1 MPVVKITQRSIESLQ
16 CTGASKTDYFDSQTK
31 GLLIQVRSTGR
42 KTYYYRERS
51 ADGKIQQTKLGDAET
66 LRLAAVRRLV
76 EQRKQQQLQAE
87 LSRVSQEW
95 GIDPAQA
102 VGATFGNVAGRAS
115 ARDSNYATDHIS
127 VRGAQGNAG
136 GAGLSLAA
144 AAHGAGA
151 AAEEDPSPT
160 VSQFLDDAYLPY
172 IRTYKRSYSSDLSLI
187 NNHVKPFFGAK
198 TLAQLSKTDLLQFI
212 DARRESHMPGTIN
225 RVLILMRYVYNLAIK
240 WETPGVVKN
249 PVSGTPLL
257 EENNQRE
264 RFLSSEEV
272 DRLVY
277 CVRHSRN
284 EMLQYIVP
292 GLILTGARKQE
303 LLRAR
308 WQDFC
313 YDTKIWRIP
322 MSKSGKARHVPISDA
337 LRLLLDSI
345 PKRCEWVFANPKT
358 LKPFTSFFY
367 SWDTARNQAGL
378 ADVRVH
384 DLRHSFASF
393 LVNNGRS
400 LYEVQRI
407 LGHTQIKTTQRY
419 AHLDQESLLSA
430 VNTVSAAAPN
440 VLGEGTRPVLPA
452 EGFSAQGGD
461 FGLSHQAALDSR
473 LRRPRAPRR
482 KPSKRREDP
491 IERALI
497 ERAEALRR
505 GAGVG

>member
-1 MPVVKITQRSIESLQ
+1 MPVIKITQGSIESLH
-16 CTGASKTDYFDSQTK
+16 CAGATKTDYFDSRTK
-31 GLLIQVRSTGR
+31 GLMIQVRSSGR

-51 ADGKIQQTKLGDAET
+51 ADGKTRQTKIGDAET
-66 LRLAAVRRLV
+66 IRLAMVRRLV
-76 EQRKQQQLQAE
+76 EKRKKQQLQTQ
-87 LSRVSQEW
+87 LNRVSQAW
-95 GIDPAQA
+95 GIEAEWPH
-102 VGATFGNVAGRAS
+102 G
-115 ARDSNYATDHIS
+115 DSPGVST
-127 VRGAQGNAG
+127 AQGLRAG
-136 GAGLSLAA
+136 SPATMATAGSNLAGAGSTGSAGVAA
-144 AAHGAGA
+144 AT
-151 AAEEDPSPT
+151 AAEDDPSPT
-160 VSQFLDDAYLPY
+160 VSQFLDDAYLPF

-198 TLAQLSKTDLLQFI
+198 TLAKLNKADLLQFI

-240 WETPGVVKN
+240 WETPGVAKN
-249 PVSGTPLL
+249 PVSDTPLL

-264 RFLSSEEV
+264 RFLTSEEV

-308 WQDFC
+308 LQDFC
-313 YDTKIWRIP
+313 QDTKIWRIP

-337 LRLLLDSI
+337 LQQLLDSI

-358 LKPFTSFFY
+358 LKPFTSFYY

-393 LVNNGRS
+393 LVNAGRS

-440 VLGEGTRPVLPA
+440 VLGEGTRPVPIMGDASA
-452 EGFSAQGGD
+452 EGAAMAGEGGSLASFD
-461 FGLSHQAALDSR
+461 LR
-473 LRRPRAPRR
+473 LRTRRALRK

-491 IERALI
+491 
-497 ERAEALRR
+497 
-505 GAGVG
+505 V

>member
-1 MPVVKITQRSIESLQ
+1 MPVIALTQRRVETLECGPQQKI
-16 CTGASKTDYFDSQTK
+16 DYFDSVIS
-31 GLLIQVRSTGR
+31 GLVLQVRKSGAR
-42 KTYYYRERS
+42 SFYYRERN
-51 ADGKIQQTKLGDAET
+51 DQGKTTQLKLGDAK
-66 LRLAAVRRLV
+66 LIRLSAIKRLIT
-76 EQRKQQQLQAE
+76 ERKQQQAE
-87 LSRVSQEW
+87 EALTSLRCQW
-95 GIDPAQA
+95 GMKPA
-102 VGATFGNVAGRAS
+102 GS
-115 ARDSNYATDHIS
+115 ARSAVSAQTQTTRPEQNDASPS
-127 VRGAQGNAG
+127 V
-136 GAGLSLAA
+136 S
-144 AAHGAGA
+144 
-151 AAEEDPSPT
+151 D
-160 VSQFLDDAYLPY
+160 FLDDAYLPF

-187 NNHVKPFFGAK
+187 NNHVKPFFGSK
-198 TLAQLSKTDLLQFI
+198 TLAQLNKTDLLQFI

-264 RFLSSEEV
+264 RFLTSEEV
-272 DRLVY
+272 DRLVN

-313 YDTKIWRIP
+313 QDTKIWRIP

-337 LRLLLDSI
+337 LQLLLDSI

-358 LKPFTSFFY
+358 LKPLTSFYY

-440 VLGEGTRPVLPA
+440 VLGEGTRPVPIMRGATTESSDLA
-452 EGFSAQGGD
+452 GEGGSSALFD
-461 FGLSHQAALDSR
+461 LKLRTRRALR
-473 LRRPRAPRR
+473 K

-491 IERALI
+491 VERALI
-497 ERAEALRR
+497 ERAEALRK
-505 GAGVG
+505 GAAPVE

>member
-1 MPVVKITQRSIESLQ
+1 M
-16 CTGASKTDYFDSQTK
+16 
-31 GLLIQVRSTGR
+31 
-42 KTYYYRERS
+42 
-51 ADGKIQQTKLGDAET
+51 
-66 LRLAAVRRLV
+66 
-76 EQRKQQQLQAE
+76 
-87 LSRVSQEW
+87 
-95 GIDPAQA
+95 
-102 VGATFGNVAGRAS
+102 
-115 ARDSNYATDHIS
+115 
-127 VRGAQGNAG
+127 
-136 GAGLSLAA
+136 
-144 AAHGAGA
+144 
-151 AAEEDPSPT
+151 
-160 VSQFLDDAYLPY
+160 
-172 IRTYKRSYSSDLSLI
+172 
-187 NNHVKPFFGAK
+187 KPFFGAK

-225 RVLILMRYVYNLAIK
+225 RVLILMRYVYNLVIK

-264 RFLSSEEV
+264 RFLTSEEV
-272 DRLVY
+272 DRLVC

-313 YDTKIWRIP
+313 QDTKIWRIP

-337 LRLLLDSI
+337 LQLLLDSI
-345 PKRCEWVFANPKT
+345 PKRCEWVFANSKT
-358 LKPFTSFFY
+358 PKPFTSFYY
-367 SWDTARNQAGL
+367 SWDTARSQAGL

-384 DLRHSFASF
+384 DLRNSFESF

-407 LGHTQIKTTQRY
+407 PGHTQIKTTQRY

-440 VLGEGTRPVLPA
+440 VLGEGMRPVPRMGGA
-452 EGFSAQGGD
+452 TSHSSDMAGEGASSAPFD
-461 FGLSHQAALDSR
+461 LR
-473 LRRPRAPRR
+473 LRTRRALRK

-491 IERALI
+491 VERALI
-497 ERAEALRR
+497 ERAEALRK
-505 GAGVG
+505 GAAPVE

>member
-1 MPVVKITQRSIESLQ
+1 MPVIKITQRSIESLE
-16 CTGASKTDYFDSQTK
+16 CRGSSKTDYFDSETK
-31 GLLIQVRSTGR
+31 GLMIQVRSSGR
-42 KTYYYRERS
+42 KTFYYRERD
-51 ADGKIQQTKLGDAET
+51 AQGKTVQTKIGDAET
-66 LRLAAVRRLV
+66 IRLAMVRRLI
-76 EQRKQQQLQAE
+76 EERKKQVLQQTLN
-87 LSRVSQEW
+87 RVSQAW
-95 GIDPAQA
+95 GIESGGLG
-102 VGATFGNVAGRAS
+102 VGARQTERGLGG
-115 ARDSNYATDHIS
+115 T
-127 VRGAQGNAG
+127 RGAS
-136 GAGLSLAA
+136 GAT
-144 AAHGAGA
+144 
-151 AAEEDPSPT
+151 AAEEAGAEPEAADPSPT
-160 VSQFLDDAYLPY
+160 ISQFIDDAYLPF

-187 NNHVKPFFGAK
+187 NNHVKPFFGGK
-198 TLAQLSKTDLLQFI
+198 TLAALTKADLIAFI
-212 DARRESHMPGTIN
+212 GARRESHMPGTIN

-264 RFLSSEEV
+264 RFLTSEEV

-308 WQDFC
+308 WEDLNF
-313 YDTKIWRIP
+313 DTKIWRIP

-345 PKRCEWVFANPKT
+345 PHRCEWVFANPKT
-358 LKPFTSFFY
+358 LKPFTSFYY

-430 VNTVSAAAPN
+430 VNAVSAAAPN
-440 VLGEGTRPVLPA
+440 VLGEGTRPVPSTLGLVGTSSSDGHVQHRALGPRSHLTMR
-452 EGFSAQGGD
+452 EGRS
-461 FGLSHQAALDSR
+461 
-473 LRRPRAPRR
+473 PTRR
-482 KPSKRREDP
+482 KTSVRKEDP
-491 IERALI
+491 FERELI

-505 GAGVG
+505 GAQP

>member
-1 MPVVKITQRSIESLQ
+1 MPVIKITQGSIESLQ
-16 CTGASKTDYFDSQTK
+16 CTGATKTDYFDSQTK
-31 GLLIQVRSTGR
+31 GLMIQVRSSGR

-51 ADGKIQQTKLGDAET
+51 ADGKTRQTKIGDAET
-66 LRLAAVRRLV
+66 IKLAKVRRLV
-76 EQRKQQQLQAE
+76 GERKKQQLQTQ
-87 LSRVSQEW
+87 LDRVSQAW
-95 GIDPAQA
+95 GIEAERSLGYSPG
-102 VGATFGNVAGRAS
+102 VST
-115 ARDSNYATDHIS
+115 
-127 VRGAQGNAG
+127 AQGLRNGSPA
-136 GAGLSLAA
+136 SMAA
-144 AAHGAGA
+144 AASNVSGAGSTRGTGSTGNA
-151 AAEEDPSPT
+151 AATAAEDDPSPT
-160 VSQFLDDAYLPY
+160 LNQFLDDAYLPF

-187 NNHVKPFFGAK
+187 NNHVKPFFGSK
-198 TLAQLSKTDLLQFI
+198 TLAQLNKTDLLQFI

-225 RVLILMRYVYNLAIK
+225 RVLILIRYMYNLALK
-240 WETPGVVKN
+240 WETPGVLKN

-264 RFLSSEEV
+264 RFLTSEEV

-313 YDTKIWRIP
+313 HDTKIWRIP

-337 LRLLLDSI
+337 LQLLLDSI

-358 LKPFTSFFY
+358 LKPFTSFYY
-367 SWDTARNQAGL
+367 SWHTARSQAGL

-430 VNTVSAAAPN
+430 VNTVSAAVPN
-440 VLGEGTRPVLPA
+440 VLGEGTRPVPMMGGVSA
-452 EGFSAQGGD
+452 EGSDMAGEGGSLAPFD
-461 FGLSHQAALDSR
+461 LR
-473 LRRPRAPRR
+473 LRNRRALRK

-491 IERALI
+491 VERALI
-497 ERAEALRR
+497 ERAEAPRK
-505 GAGVG
+505 GAASV